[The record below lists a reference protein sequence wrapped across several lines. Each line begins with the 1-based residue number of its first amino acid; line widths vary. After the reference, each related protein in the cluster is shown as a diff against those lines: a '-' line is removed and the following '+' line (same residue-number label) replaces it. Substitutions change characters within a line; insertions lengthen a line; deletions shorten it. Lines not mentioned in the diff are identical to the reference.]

1 METVLLGMTL
11 PFLGTALGAAGVFFC
26 KGNIKTVTKQ
36 WLNGTAAGIMT
47 AASVWSLILPALEQ
61 AAAWGRLRIVPVL
74 LGFWT
79 GILLFLAVDRL
90 LNSWQSRAKTASPTA
105 MTVLAVTLH
114 NLPEGMAVGV
124 VLAGYL
130 AGGIE
135 GAIPAVLSLS
145 LGIAAQNIPE
155 GAIVSLPVH
164 AEGKGKGQAFLSGLL
179 SGAVEP
185 IGALLALLAA
195 SAILSALPFLLSFA
209 AGAMVFVVLE
219 ELLPSLWRNN
229 GSHAPTLYF
238 VVGFSVMMLLDV
250 TLG

>member
-11 PFLGTALGAAGVFFC
+11 PFLGTALGAAGVFFS
-26 KGNIKTVTKQ
+26 KGNIKTATKQ

-47 AASVWSLILPALEQ
+47 AASVWSLIIPALEQ
-61 AAAWGRLRIVPVL
+61 ADSLGRLRIIPVL

-79 GILLFLAVDRL
+79 GILLFLALDRL
-90 LNSWQSRAKTASPTA
+90 LQGWQSRASTSSSTA

-124 VLAGYL
+124 VVAGYL
-130 AGGIE
+130 AGGME
-135 GAIPAVLSLS
+135 GALPAVLSLS

-155 GAIVSLPVH
+155 GAIVSLPIH
-164 AEGKGKGQAFLSGLL
+164 ADGKGKSRAFLSGIL

-219 ELLPSLWRNN
+219 ELLPSLWKDKETH
-229 GSHAPTLYF
+229 GPMLYF
-238 VVGFSVMMLLDV
+238 VVGFSIMMILDV